1 MGRSS
6 KWSYRGKDRRCIMV
20 QPSRVHVGQRVW
32 WTRVHYFKG
41 VPEFYRWM
49 GLVEVVH
56 RGGWVTVRDRYDH
69 EFRVAVKD
77 LMVEK
82 AKPT

>member
-1 MGRSS
+1 MGRGK
-6 KWSYRGKDRRCIMV
+6 KWSYRGKDRRALLV
-20 QPSRVHVGQRVW
+20 TPDRVSIGQRVW
-32 WTRVHYFKG
+32 WTRVHYYKG

-56 RGGWVTVRDRYDH
+56 RGSWVTVRDRYGH